1 MFVGLRSRFLGHF
14 VTRGKSLREV
24 LVSRVWLQLV
34 CLNRMFY
41 LKAIS
46 FKLLSSDLFS
56 PLFFLSRCQTTL
68 LYLPGRIALSKQSQ
82 LMEFM
87 YNIINV
93 YFPLSVQQSVPRQQ
107 RSLSRHPFLL
117 SLRLV
122 FLQIE
127 VTSSCSRSSHAAAE
141 LLDYPVHRFHWR
153 CHAWSF
159 NSTWQHHP
167 NHIIYHSHH
176 QINLPI
182 RKCRCRVA

>member
-1 MFVGLRSRFLGHF
+1 
-14 VTRGKSLREV
+14 
-24 LVSRVWLQLV
+24 
-34 CLNRMFY
+34 MFY